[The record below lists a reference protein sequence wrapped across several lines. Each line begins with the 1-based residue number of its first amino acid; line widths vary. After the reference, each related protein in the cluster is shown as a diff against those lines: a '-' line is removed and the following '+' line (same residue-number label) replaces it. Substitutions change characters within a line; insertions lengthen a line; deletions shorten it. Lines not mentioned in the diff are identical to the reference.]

1 MYFSTKAKLHIKAY
15 IGKRTS
21 GYLFV
26 SDKAPHQHIRVRAL
40 QLILSKIKKRTE
52 VTERVH
58 CHKFRRTQATYLLNS
73 GMTIQG
79 VQKILGHTSPDTTQR
94 YAQLSQENLRNEYRR
109 LVV

>member
-1 MYFSTKAKLHIKAY
+1 MEREKKAIYSYQIK
-15 IGKRTS
+15 
-21 GYLFV
+21 
-26 SDKAPHQHIRVRAL
+26 VRAL
-40 QLILSKIKKRTE
+40 QLILSKIKDRAG

-94 YAQLSQENLRNEYRR
+94 YAQLSQENLKNEYKR